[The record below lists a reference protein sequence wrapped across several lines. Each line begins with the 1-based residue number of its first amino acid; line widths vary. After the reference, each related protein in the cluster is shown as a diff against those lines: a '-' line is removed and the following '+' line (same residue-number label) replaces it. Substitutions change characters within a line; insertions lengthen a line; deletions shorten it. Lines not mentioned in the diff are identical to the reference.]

1 MGKFASSFGWSLVVT
16 SLLFAVLVVVK
27 ERVLPV
33 RQWLDQA
40 TGSDWITHGLLTVV
54 VFLVLGFMLL
64 LERNDEFDEIAP
76 RTVAR
81 AVVGAIFAAGAIVA
95 VSYRIA
101 I

>member
-16 SLLFAVLVVVK
+16 SLLFALLVVVK
-27 ERVLPV
+27 ERVLSV

-40 TGSDWITHGLLTVV
+40 TGSDWITHGLLAIG
-54 VFLVLGFMLL
+54 VFLVLGLMLL
-64 LERNDEFDEIAP
+64 LERNDEFDENAP
-76 RTVAR
+76 RTVAW
-81 AVVGAIFAAGAIVA
+81 AVVVAIVAAVAIVA

>member
-1 MGKFASSFGWSLVVT
+1 MGRFATSFGWSLVVT
-16 SLLFAVLVVVK
+16 SLLFALLVVVK

-54 VFLVLGFMLL
+54 VFLALGFVLL
-64 LERNDEFDEIAP
+64 LERNDEFDEGAP
-76 RTVAR
+76 RTLAW
-81 AVVGAIFAAGAIVA
+81 AVVVAIATAIAIVT

>member
-1 MGKFASSFGWSLVVT
+1 MGRFATSFGWSLVVT
-16 SLLFAVLVVVK
+16 SLLFALLVVVK

-54 VFLVLGFMLL
+54 VFLALGFVLL
-64 LERNDEFDEIAP
+64 LERNDEFDEGAP
-76 RTVAR
+76 RTLAW
-81 AVVGAIFAAGAIVA
+81 AVVVAIATAIAIVA

-101 I
+101 M

>member
-1 MGKFASSFGWSLVVT
+1 MGKFAASFGWSLVVT

-27 ERVLPV
+27 ERVLSV

-40 TGSDWITHGLLTVV
+40 TGSDWITHALLTVV

-64 LERNDEFDEIAP
+64 LERNDEFDENAP
-76 RTVAR
+76 STLAW
-81 AVVGAIFAAGAIVA
+81 AVVVAIVAAGAIVA

>member
-16 SLLFAVLVVVK
+16 SLLFALLVVVK
-27 ERVLPV
+27 ERVLSV

-40 TGSDWITHGLLTVV
+40 TGSDWITHGLLAIA
-54 VFLVLGFMLL
+54 VFLVLGLLLL
-64 LERNDEFDEIAP
+64 LERNDEFDENAP
-76 RTVAR
+76 RTVAW
-81 AVVGAIFAAGAIVA
+81 AVVVAIVVAVAIVA